1 MATIRQRQ
9 NKSWQVII
17 RRKGFPQQSK
27 VFIKKEDAV
36 RWARVIEVECD
47 KGWVKNYTQLDS
59 TLFSDLILRYLE
71 EVSPTKRSYER
82 ELSRLR
88 LINRHLGPYSLSQLN
103 PEKIAL
109 FRDLRLSGGL
119 SGATVIKDINSISH
133 IIEVARREW
142 GYHALENPT
151 KLIRKPR
158 AGQHR
163 QRRLLEGEE
172 ALLLHAA
179 RHSRSHMLEAVIIF
193 AVETGMRLGELMSL
207 SWSDIRQSYA
217 TVRQTKNGEVRLVP
231 LTARAERAIQSL
243 PMSISTNRIFWRWR
257 GSSGFESTWQRLI
270 RRVGLEDLR
279 FHDLRHE
286 AVSRL
291 FERGL
296 NVMEV
301 SAISGHKGVQMLKR
315 YTHIRVDHLV
325 RKINEK
331 S

>member
-109 FRDLRLSGGL
+109 FRDLRLSEGC

-133 IIEVARREW
+133 IIEVAKREW
-142 GYHALENPT
+142 GYHALENPA
-151 KLIRKPR
+151 KLIRKPK
-158 AGQHR
+158 ASTHR
-163 QRRLLEGEE
+163 IRRLTLEEE
-172 ALLLHAA
+172 DMLLKGAKQ
-179 RHSRSHMLEAVIIF
+179 SRSLMLEAIIVF
-193 AVETGMRLGELMSL
+193 AIETGMRLGEILSL
-207 SWSDIRQSYA
+207 AWSDIDESIA
-217 TVRQTKNGEVRLVP
+217 IIHQTKNGESREVP
-231 LTARAERAIQSL
+231 LSKKALLAINKL
-243 PMSISTNRIFWRWR
+243 PKNIQDRRIFWVWNSV
-257 GSSGFESTWQRLI
+257 SSLQSLWQRLMKKSNI
-270 RRVGLEDLR
+270 SNLR

-286 AVSRL
+286 AISRL
-291 FERGL
+291 FEKGL

-301 SAISGHKGVQMLKR
+301 ASISGHKNVQVLKR
-315 YTHIRVDHLV
+315 YTHIKASYLLT
-325 RKINEK
+325 KINVK
-331 S
+331 